1 MTHPSDQAGA
11 SVPGPHRGV
20 LTVALAVV
28 FLGAVDLTVVATILP
43 SLITDLGLN
52 SADVDRHI
60 WVVNAYLI
68 AYLVSIPIVGKISD
82 RIGRIVTLQAS
93 LAVFAIGSVMCAT
106 ADGFAVLVAAR
117 VVQGA
122 GGGALLPTTMAL
134 VGDVVPRARRQA
146 ALGLVAAADTI
157 GWAIGPIWGAVAVA
171 LPLGGDQAWRLAFWA
186 NVPLAAVGMVG
197 LARTGRGVPR
207 IGGDRSRLD
216 VVGLIL
222 LAVALTLGTMTLSS
236 GGELGGTATSGT
248 RAFGGSTN
256 PLAGYLVP
264 LGLGALAVLI
274 ALVWWERRTAAPIMP
289 ASLIAAPAF
298 RGSLAANFLVGITL
312 IVAMVNVPVVVALT
326 VASDRVSTLSAS
338 LLVPYT
344 GAMTVM
350 AWLGGRM
357 AARWGDRRTGIAG
370 LCLAALGYAAAWSLL
385 DGDRLA
391 LVSPALLVAGAGF
404 GMVIAPIGSSA
415 LAVIPGAVRGLGAGL
430 LMVARLLGMTI
441 GISVLTSFGVQRLQQ
456 LTGDLEPISPGPGET
471 TGQFLVRQQ
480 RYIEDVAIPLGV
492 RVVEETFLIAAVLTL
507 AAVIPV
513 AMMGRQGMGEDG
525 APMLRE

>member
-1 MTHPSDQAGA
+1 M
-11 SVPGPHRGV
+11 
-20 LTVALAVV
+20 VALAVV

-68 AYLVSIPIVGKISD
+68 AYLVSIPIVGKVSD
-82 RIGRIVTLQAS
+82 RVGRIVTLQAS
-93 LAVFAIGSVMCAT
+93 LAVFAAGSIVCAT
-106 ADGFAVLVAAR
+106 ADSFAVLVAAR
-117 VVQGA
+117 VIQGA

-157 GWAIGPIWGAVAVA
+157 GWAIGPIWGAVAVT
-171 LPLGGDQAWRLAFWA
+171 LPFGGDQAWRLAFWA
-186 NVPLAAVGMVG
+186 NVPLAAAGMVG
-197 LARTGRGVPR
+197 LARGGRAVR
-207 IGGDRSRLD
+207 RVTDDRARLD
-216 VVGLIL
+216 LVGLTL

-236 GGELGGTATSGT
+236 GGELGGTPTSGT
-248 RAFGGSTN
+248 RAFGGSSN
-256 PLAGYLVP
+256 PLAGHLLP
-264 LGLGALAVLI
+264 LGLGAVAVI
-274 ALVWWERRTAAPIMP
+274 GALVWWERRTAAPIMP
-289 ASLIAAPAF
+289 AALIAAPAF
-298 RGSLAANFLVGITL
+298 RGSLAANFLVGLTL

-326 VASDRVSTLSAS
+326 VASDRVSSLSAS

-344 GAMTVM
+344 GAMTLM
-350 AWLGGRM
+350 AWLGGKL
-357 AARWGDRRTGIAG
+357 AARWGDRPVGMAG
-370 LCLAALGYAAAWSLL
+370 LSLAAFGYGVAWSLL
-385 DGDRLA
+385 DADRLV
-391 LVSPALLVAGAGF
+391 LVAPALLLAGAGF

-415 LAVIPGAVRGLGAGL
+415 LSVIPGSVRGLGAGL

-441 GISVLTSFGVQRLQQ
+441 GISVLTSFGVQRLQM
-456 LTGDLEPISPGPGET
+456 LTGDLEPIDPAPGET

-492 RVVEETFLIAAVLTL
+492 RVVEETFLIAAILTL

-513 AMMGRQGMGEDG
+513 AMMGREPAGVE
-525 APMLRE
+525 AAAVSLE

>member
-1 MTHPSDQAGA
+1 MTRPSDSAGVA
-11 SVPGPHRGV
+11 VPPTHRGV
-20 LTVALAVV
+20 LAVALAVV

-82 RIGRIVTLQAS
+82 RVGRIATLQAS
-93 LAVFAIGSVMCAT
+93 LAVFAVGSVLCAT
-106 ADGFAVLVAAR
+106 ADSFAVLVAAR
-117 VVQGA
+117 VIQGA

-134 VGDVVPRARRQA
+134 VGDVVPRGRRQA
-146 ALGLVAAADTI
+146 ALGLVAAADTV

-171 LPLGGDQAWRLAFWA
+171 LPFGGDQAWRLAFWA
-186 NVPLAAVGMVG
+186 NVPLAAIGMAG
-197 LARTGRGVPR
+197 LARTGRRIPR
-207 IGGDRSRLD
+207 VSVTRGGLD
-216 VVGLIL
+216 TVGLTL
-222 LAVALTLGTMTLSS
+222 LAIALTLGTMALSS
-236 GGELGGTATSGT
+236 GGELGATATSGT

-256 PLAGYLVP
+256 PLGGYLLP
-264 LGLGALAVLI
+264 LGLGAVAVVG
-274 ALVWWERRTAAPIMP
+274 ALVWWERRTSAPIVPP
-289 ASLIAAPAF
+289 ALFAAAAF
-298 RGSLAANFLVGITL
+298 RGSLAANFLVGFTL
-312 IVAMVNVPVVVALT
+312 IVAMVDIPVVVALT

-338 LLVPYT
+338 LLIPYT

-350 AWLGGRM
+350 AWQGGRM
-357 AARWGDRRTGIAG
+357 AARWGDRTTGIIG
-370 LCLAALGYAAAWSLL
+370 LCLAALGYAAAWALL
-385 DGDRLA
+385 DGDRLG

-415 LAVIPGAVRGLGAGL
+415 LSVIPGAVRGLGAGL

-441 GISVLTSFGVQRLQQ
+441 GISVLTSFGVQRLQM
-456 LTGDLEPISPGPGET
+456 LTGGLEPIDPVPGET

-480 RYIEDVAIPLGV
+480 RFIEEVAIPLGV

-507 AAVIPV
+507 AAIIPV
-513 AMMGRQGMGEDG
+513 TIMGEQYPGEDD
-525 APMLRE
+525 APA